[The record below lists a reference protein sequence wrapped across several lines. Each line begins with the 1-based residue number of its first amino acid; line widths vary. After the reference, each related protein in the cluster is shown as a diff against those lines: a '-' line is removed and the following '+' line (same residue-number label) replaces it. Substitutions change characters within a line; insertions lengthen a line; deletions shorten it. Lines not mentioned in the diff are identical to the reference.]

1 MSKSVIDLVKAAR
14 AQITKLDVERAKVLH
29 ENKTIFIDVRESA
42 EQDKGMIDG
51 AYRVARGVLEWKVG
65 KMSALSDKAAQ
76 IIVYCESGSR
86 SALAAQVMAE
96 IGFTNALS
104 LKGGYAAWLD
114 DE

>member
-1 MSKSVIDLVKAAR
+1 
-14 AQITKLDVERAKVLH
+14 
-29 ENKTIFIDVRESA
+29 
-42 EQDKGMIDG
+42 
-51 AYRVARGVLEWKVG
+51 
-65 KMSALSDKAAQ
+65 MSALSDKAAQ